1 MMAIHT
7 VADESELNRMLDEH
21 DTVLIDFWAPWCP
34 PCKEFV
40 PVFEAAAARH
50 PNLAFCRV
58 NTEESGDLAQAFDVV
73 SIPTLVAIRE
83 RIMIASQP
91 GSLPEHVLEDLI
103 AKVKGLDMDEL
114 RREMAAAA
122 EEGDRKS

>member
-1 MMAIHT
+1 MPIIT
-7 VADESELNRMLDEH
+7 LVNETELGRVLDKR
-21 DTVLIDFWAPWCP
+21 DTVLVDFWAPWCP

-50 PNLAFCRV
+50 PDITFCRV
-58 NTEESGDLAQAFDVV
+58 NTEEAGDLAQAFDVV

-103 AKVKGLDMDEL
+103 TKIKGLDMDEL

-122 EEGDRKS
+122 EGDQES

>member
-1 MMAIHT
+1 MTIHT
-7 VADESELNRMLDEH
+7 LTDETGLSEVLDEH
-21 DTVLIDFWAPWCP
+21 DIVLIDFWAPWCP

-40 PVFEAAAARH
+40 PVFEAAAERH
-50 PNLAFCRV
+50 PDATFCRV
-58 NTEESGDLAQAFDVV
+58 NTEEASGLAQAFEVV
-73 SIPTLVAIRE
+73 SIPTLIAIRE

-114 RREMAAAA
+114 RREMASAA
-122 EEGDRKS
+122 EEGDQRS

>member
-1 MMAIHT
+1 MTIHT
-7 VADESELNRMLDEH
+7 LTDETGLSEVLDEH
-21 DTVLIDFWAPWCP
+21 DIVLIDFWAPWCP

-40 PVFEAAAARH
+40 PVFEAAAERH
-50 PNLAFCRV
+50 PDVTFCRV
-58 NTEESGDLAQAFDVV
+58 NTEEASGLAQAFEVV
-73 SIPTLVAIRE
+73 SIPTLIAIRE

-114 RREMAAAA
+114 RREMASAA
-122 EEGDRKS
+122 EEGDQRS